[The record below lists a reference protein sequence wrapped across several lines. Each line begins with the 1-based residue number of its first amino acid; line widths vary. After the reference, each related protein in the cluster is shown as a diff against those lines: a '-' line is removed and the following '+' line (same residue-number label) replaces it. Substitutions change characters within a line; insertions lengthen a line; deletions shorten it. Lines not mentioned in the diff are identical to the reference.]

1 MTTAH
6 SLNGHKDDDEKEDD
20 IEKKEEQ
27 WWKKRDGLVC
37 GMQKGMVLLVIDK
50 VQWWMDSGPTAQL
63 SVWW

>member
-27 WWKKRDGLVC
+27 WWKKRDGVVC
-37 GMQKGMVLLVIDK
+37 GMQKGMVLLVIGK
-50 VQWWMDSGPTAQL
+50 VQSG
-63 SVWW
+63 